1 MVLFN
6 NGFNTLNSGFNG
18 QGGFNNGFV
27 QPNAF
32 DPTANLAAA
41 GPSSQL
47 AYLLADQASL
57 RNFNFSYG
65 IGLDA
70 ALGGGPIGPIQNIN
84 NRLAS
89 EWIGGG
95 RTDLARLLP
104 NVNEINPLYFGPQ
117 NAQPFGF
124 NQFQGINGGP
134 GVTPQF
140 PGIVNLPGA
149 SQYNAYLALQGL
161 NQWVQPALK
170 LYPGMG

>member
-1 MVLFN
+1 MALFN

-18 QGGFNNGFV
+18 QGRFV
-27 QPNAF
+27 QPNPL
-32 DPTANLAAA
+32 DPTLNLATA

-47 AYLLADQASL
+47 AYLLAEQASL
-57 RNFNFSYG
+57 RNFNFAYG

-124 NQFQGINGGP
+124 NQFQGLNGGP

-140 PGIVNLPGA
+140 PSIINLPGA

-161 NQWVQPALK
+161 NQWVQPALN
-170 LYPGMG
+170 LYPYMG